1 MSIHPTTP
9 AETLRQLS
17 RQLPQQG
24 TARLSPGFP
33 GSAPLALALGRVH
46 EICGPARRTLALIL
60 AGAAAGPVLWIAP
73 GWSAERLHAPGLARF
88 LDPARLLLIGC
99 RRDEDLLWCA
109 EEALRHLA
117 AEPQP
122 CGTVVAELPSPPGL
136 TPVRR
141 LHLAAGPR
149 PAESARRPRLAGGP
163 LGLLLTPDTGGAPGV
178 ESRWQLT
185 PQHPAP
191 RDLQQAALPP
201 EVWQLDRL
209 RARGSGPGR
218 WLLSRRAGDG
228 LRLDPA
234 PDAHP
239 LPPGTDLPGR
249 DAR

>member
-1 MSIHPTTP
+1 MSIHAFPP
-9 AETLRQLS
+9 AETLRQL
-17 RQLPQQG
+17 PQQG
-24 TARLSPGFP
+24 LSRLSPGFP

-46 EICGPARRTLALIL
+46 ELCGPARRTLALIL

-73 GWSAERLHAPGLARF
+73 DWNAERLHAPGLARF
-88 LDPARLLLIGC
+88 VDPARLLLVGC

-117 AEPQP
+117 MGPQP
-122 CGTVVAELPSPPGL
+122 GGVVVAELAAPPGL

-149 PAESARRPRLAGGP
+149 PTEGRAPPARPADGP
-163 LGLLLTPDTGGAPGV
+163 LGLLLTPGTGGAPGV

-191 RDLQQAALPP
+191 ADLQEAALPP

-218 WLLSRRAGDG
+218 WKMTRRAGVG

-234 PDAHP
+234 PA
-239 LPPGTDLPGR
+239 
-249 DAR
+249 